1 MKRVLA
7 VILALFTVLNM
18 AGCSPKGYPV
28 VFGETEISAP
38 PKKVVAF
45 SDNIAFAIAD
55 LGYEEL
61 IVGAT
66 EGFINSGKS
75 GVANISGQY
84 EAELDVVAALKPDLA
99 ISPIK
104 LSAKAEQMLNDA
116 EIPYVVIA
124 TPENLEGLKTFY
136 NTLARVF
143 VGEEK
148 YIETAEIFIT
158 KTEQELSALNTANT
172 PKDKKALVFV
182 EEGLVATPDT
192 LAGQLIAAAGIKNS
206 AQEFKDYEMPE
217 EEITKAD
224 PQVIFCPKGLSD
236 SILKTDALKDV
247 SAVKNAAVYEVEI
260 SSLLYGTSGSV
271 SVLKEITNYLSK

>member
-1 MKRVLA
+1 MKRVLG
-7 VILALFTVLNM
+7 VVLALFIVLNM

-28 VFGETEISAP
+28 VVGETEISAP

-99 ISPIK
+99 ISPVK

-116 EIPYVVIA
+116 EIPYVVVA

-143 VGEEK
+143 AGEEK
-148 YIETAEIFIT
+148 YIETAEMFIT
-158 KTEQELSALNTANT
+158 KTEQELSALNTANAS
-172 PKDKKALVFV
+172 KDKTALIFV

-192 LAGQLIAAAGIKNS
+192 LAGELATAAGIKNA
-206 AQEFKDYEMPE
+206 AQQFKNYEMPE
-217 EEITKAD
+217 EEIKKAD
-224 PQVIFCPKGLSD
+224 PQVIICPKGLSD
-236 SILKTDALKDV
+236 SIIKAPALNETT
-247 SAVKNAAVYEVEI
+247 AVKNAAVYEVELA
-260 SSLLYGTSGSV
+260 SLLYGTSGSV
-271 SVLKEITNYLSK
+271 SVLKEITNYISK